1 MRNAGFVIGVVLLA
15 ASSASAQQWKSGS
28 DMLKN
33 QASVGSLEAEVR
45 MLELDIQR
53 RQLLKQKKEL
63 ERQEREDEFDGNSRS
78 KSNDSE
84 SQVPKM
90 TASFPFEGY
99 TVVETYSAPEADS
112 FSALIRG
119 PNGEVV
125 VERGVSYSGWVAV
138 QITLGGAK
146 FVLPGTD
153 VSRILG
159 LAGS

>member
-1 MRNAGFVIGVVLLA
+1 MRNVGFVLGVVVLA
-15 ASSASAQQWKSGS
+15 ASNASAQQWKSGS
-28 DMLKN
+28 EMLNN
-33 QASVGSLEAEVR
+33 QASVGELEAEVR

-53 RQLLKQKKEL
+53 TQLLKQKKEL
-63 ERQEREDEFDGNSRS
+63 ERQESDDEFEGNSRTN
-78 KSNDSE
+78 SNDSE
-84 SQVPKM
+84 SQVPVR

-99 TVVETYSAPEADS
+99 TVVETYAAPEADG

-125 VERGVSYSGWVAV
+125 VERGVTYSGWVAI